1 MSYLSTARLRQFPA
15 FFTAVT
21 TWAWSHSKTSIPW
34 TLMRK
39 SPTMRPASL
48 AGEPVTTAQTL
59 NAEKDAQP
67 MIRKKTKIND
77 GSSPLCPVHKIG
89 LPSSPSHTRPRAV
102 FLVDCP
108 PSPMKFK
115 FTSSSSRV
123 SPRGS
128 LIIPD
133 LLTQYVQLAPVP
145 CQS

>member
-1 MSYLSTARLRQFPA
+1 MKYLSTARLRQFPA

-48 AGEPVTTAQTL
+48 AGEPVTTVQTL

-77 GSSPLCPVHKIG
+77 GSSSLCPVHKIG
-89 LPSSPSHTRPRAV
+89 LPSSPSHTHGREQSSWSIALSHEV
-102 FLVDCP
+102 QVHEF
-108 PSPMKFK
+108 KFK
-115 FTSSSSRV
+115 SEPENETHHNSSFNVTILHLGSGASS
-123 SPRGS
+123 
-128 LIIPD
+128 I
-133 LLTQYVQLAPVP
+133 
-145 CQS
+145 

>member
-1 MSYLSTARLRQFPA
+1 MKYLSTARLRQFPA

-48 AGEPVTTAQTL
+48 AGEPVTTVQTL

-77 GSSPLCPVHKIG
+77 GSSSLCPVHKIG
-89 LPSSPSHTRPRAV
+89 LPSSPSHTAASGLPGRLPALSHEV
-102 FLVDCP
+102 QVHEF
-108 PSPMKFK
+108 KFK
-115 FTSSSSRV
+115 SGPERESHHTSSFNTICTV
-123 SPRGS
+123 GS
-128 LIIPD
+128 GALSI
-133 LLTQYVQLAPVP
+133 V
-145 CQS
+145 